1 MNPPSMEVMFLL
13 LSGVVL
19 VSGVIYWM
27 WSHIQLTQKKV
38 GLLESA
44 VFELRGMLQAPA
56 QAPAAEPVPYAE
68 VSDDWDQEQ
77 EQEQE
82 KEKEV
87 SVGPLAGPVA
97 STPLEELAQAEE
109 TLPARTESESLEA
122 MPVKELRRLAEQR
135 GVTGVGE
142 MRKKELLAL
151 LRSQVVKEVDLAD
164 VVDLE

>member
-1 MNPPSMEVMFLL
+1 MFLL

-56 QAPAAEPVPYAE
+56 PAQAAEPVPYAE
-68 VSDDWDQEQ
+68 VSDDWEQEQ
-77 EQEQE
+77 EQEQV
-82 KEKEV
+82 KEV
-87 SVGPLAGPVA
+87 TTSSVAGPVA
-97 STPLEELAQAEE
+97 STPLEELAHTEE
-109 TLPARTESESLEA
+109 PLTTRTESESLEA

-135 GVTGVGE
+135 GITGVAE
-142 MRKKELLAL
+142 MRKKELLAM

>member
-1 MNPPSMEVMFLL
+1 MEVMFLL

-77 EQEQE
+77 EQE
-82 KEKEV
+82 KEV
-87 SVGPLAGPVA
+87 SVGPVAGPVA

-135 GVTGVGE
+135 GVVGVGE